1 MTKKDLGL
9 MVLVVAILVKL
20 NFFPDTDPLPYG
32 VDPDRAM
39 WNVNSD
45 IVAPHSLIQRWL
57 ALLYYLYYLRLA
69 ALYKTV
75 WNDYTYEFSRWALNI
90 LLGGGLIRYLWKNRK
105 G

>member
-32 VDPDRAM
+32 ADPDRAM

-45 IVAPHSLIQRWL
+45 
-57 ALLYYLYYLRLA
+57 
-69 ALYKTV
+69 
-75 WNDYTYEFSRWALNI
+75 TYEFSRWALNI

>member
-32 VDPDRAM
+32 ADPDRAM

-57 ALLYYLYYLRLA
+57 ALLYYCTICGSPPCIKLCGTTIHTNFRA
-69 ALYKTV
+69 
-75 WNDYTYEFSRWALNI
+75 
-90 LLGGGLIRYLWKNRK
+90 GL
-105 G
+105 